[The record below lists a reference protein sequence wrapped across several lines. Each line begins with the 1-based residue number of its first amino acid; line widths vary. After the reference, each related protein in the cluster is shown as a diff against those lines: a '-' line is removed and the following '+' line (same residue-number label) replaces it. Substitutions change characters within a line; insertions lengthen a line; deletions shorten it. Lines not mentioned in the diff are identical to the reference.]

1 MSRPASLGVAAA
13 HRLDD
18 ALYREAVVA
27 QPVRVHVHLVLP
39 AEAAERGH
47 LRHAGHRLQVV
58 AQVPVLVRPQIRQ
71 AVSAGAV
78 HERVLE
84 HPAETGRVGPELR
97 PRIGRQ
103 PRQHAREV
111 LQRPRARPVGVGAV
125 LEDHVDERV
134 AEIGDAADRL
144 HARRAK
150 HRRHDRIRDLRL
162 DEVGAAIPPR
172 VDDDLRVAEVGDRVE
187 RHVPQRA
194 RAGERGG
201 AHEQQDEELVPDRE
215 VDDAVDHG
223 FATVRFAWRDGSATN
238 CCLQSSE
245 QKKNT
250 CSPCAAVR
258 PASPA
263 SLGSTCIP
271 HTGSSTGA
279 ADARARGR
287 LHAALGIDEEGARDH
302 DPLAGHEPFRHL
314 DVVADAPPR
323 LDQPR
328 LEVPVAAVDEHR
340 FAQPRVH
347 DRIRRHDERRREVDR
362 ELHVDE
368 HAGLE
373 RPLRVRRLEPHLQR
387 QRRLVEDRLRRA
399 HRRRQRAALFRRGD
413 PRGGAAA
420 DERQLVAVH
429 VGQNPHAVQI
439 RDPVELEAA
448 IEPEAG
454 RDAALQ
460 HDAVHR
466 RLHADVTHELA
477 ALAHLPEL
485 RVGDAQGSAARR
497 PSARSPRRR
506 ARRRA
511 TATAAAAAAA

>member
-1 MSRPASLGVAAA
+1 M
-13 HRLDD
+13 
-18 ALYREAVVA
+18 
-27 QPVRVHVHLVLP
+27 
-39 AEAAERGH
+39 
-47 LRHAGHRLQVV
+47 
-58 AQVPVLVRPQIRQ
+58 
-71 AVSAGAV
+71 
-78 HERVLE
+78 
-84 HPAETGRVGPELR
+84 
-97 PRIGRQ
+97 
-103 PRQHAREV
+103 
-111 LQRPRARPVGVGAV
+111 
-125 LEDHVDERV
+125 
-134 AEIGDAADRL
+134 
-144 HARRAK
+144 RRAE

-172 VDDDLRVAEVGDRVE
+172 VDDDLRVAEVRDRVE

-223 FATVRFAWRDGSATN
+223 LR
-238 CCLQSSE
+238 
-245 QKKNT
+245 
-250 CSPCAAVR
+250 
-258 PASPA
+258 
-263 SLGSTCIP
+263 
-271 HTGSSTGA
+271 
-279 ADARARGR
+279 R

-302 DPLAGHEPFRHL
+302 DPLARREPFRHL

-328 LEVPVAAVDEHR
+328 LEVSVAAVDEHR
-340 FAQPRVH
+340 LAQPRVH

-373 RPLRVRRLEPHLQR
+373 RQLRVRRLEPHLQR

-399 HRRRQRAALFRRGD
+399 HRRRQRVALFGRGD

-466 RLHADVTHELA
+466 RLHADVVHELA
-477 ALAHLPEL
+477 ALGHLPEL
-485 RVGDAQGSAARR
+485 RVGDAQVPQPVGEPLDLLGGARA
-497 PSARSPRRR
+497 S
-506 ARRRA
+506 RA
-511 TATAAAAAAA
+511 TAPAAARSRCAIEHLEAGVVRLLRALELGIGREERREHLVLLHGVARRDALHVADPAAHGGDDRIRPVLVGRHAPGRPQQPGAGDRLTTPSRTPIACCRSGLTCTAPCGSARAAASPPVAAPARSASRRMPQIGQSPGWSLW